1 MELFSLLAKLTLD
14 SKEFDQEIDN
24 AKRSAESLD
33 DITTSLEID
42 NSDFD
47 KGLADSENLGTSFK
61 ENIGSTFGELKSI
74 ITASGVALAIGGIV
88 NSIKEA
94 VNLTAQTADGI
105 DKGSKRLNISTKN
118 YQAWNHALEQSG
130 ASITDL
136 QKGILLMNTY
146 LNGEKSDE
154 MTEAFKKL
162 KINVDEAGTSTEN
175 LVEKTL
181 MALAGFEG
189 TKDERGLL
197 VTTLFGKGGTN
208 LNAFLDEGEQGVKK
222 LLGEAD
228 QLGLIMGD
236 DEIKNAVAYGDA
248 VANLNK
254 EIQAIKT
261 AFVADIIPVL
271 KDATEWLTS
280 LLQTFNPRARENALV
295 ETFKQI
301 DKETLS
307 SIESLTEKEAKAQAI
322 IDKLAE
328 MGDYWTLDDN
338 GKKTFD
344 TLADELIKLY
354 PELDKVINTNK
365 KAIADNKD
373 EILKNIDAWTK
384 LEKQRLLDQ
393 NVADKRTAVAEKYAK
408 ALDKEIEAELKE
420 AEATAKQQTAIDK
433 MNEALSD
440 PKNADMREA
449 FFSQTGFDTVTAENF
464 TKAAELFG
472 SFQYQSYGV
481 KGKVDEWRSL
491 NEQAESLRKKSE
503 EMTKEADNAQVSL
516 TEYSEK
522 LAEKIGLTDKDVKQ
536 AEDDVT
542 ALNKALLGLP
552 EEVNTR
558 VSITPDW
565 VVGAAPKAIGDAY
578 IPYDNYPALLH
589 RGEKV
594 LTARQAR
601 QESSNVDLSGLEDR
615 IIAAI
620 QKGMENAQVNSYL
633 DGDDITDRVS
643 RNLANQ
649 LADRRYV

>member
-33 DITTSLEID
+33 DITTSLELD

-47 KGLADSENLGTSFK
+47 KSLADSENLGSSFK
-61 ENIGSTFGELKSI
+61 ESIGSTFGDLKSI
-74 ITASGVALAIGGIV
+74 ITASGVALAITGIV

-146 LNGEKSDE
+146 LNGDKSDE
-154 MTEAFKKL
+154 MTKAFEKL

-181 MALAGFEG
+181 MALAGFKG

-208 LNAFLDEGEQGVKK
+208 LNAFLDEGEAGVKK

-248 VANLNK
+248 VSNLNK
-254 EIQAIKT
+254 ELYAIKT
-261 AFVADIIPVL
+261 AYVADIIPVL

-280 LLQTFNPRARENALV
+280 LLQTFNPRKRENALV
-295 ETFKQI
+295 ETFQEI
-301 DKETLS
+301 DKATLS
-307 SIESLTEKEAKAQAI
+307 SIESLEQKEAKAQAI

-344 TLADELIKLY
+344 TLASELIKLY
-354 PELDKVINTNK
+354 PDLDRVIN
-365 KAIADNKD
+365 DNKNAIYD
-373 EILKNIDAWTK
+373 NKEAIEENIKSWTK
-384 LEKQRLLDQ
+384 LEQQRILDQ
-393 NVADKRTAVAEKYAK
+393 NVAEKRTAVAEKYAK

-420 AEATAKQQTAIDK
+420 AEAAGQWVTTLEKINQLREQHGLERFGKDTTFEQYLQWYNEYGKGANQYNYKTLGLEDFDKATQEYENTLDAAKGLREESEK
-433 MNEALSD
+433 LENEAD
-440 PKNADMREA
+440 E
-449 FFSQTGFDTVTAENF
+449 SQ
-464 TKAAELFG
+464 K
-472 SFQYQSYGV
+472 
-481 KGKVDEWRSL
+481 
-491 NEQAESLRKKSE
+491 
-503 EMTKEADNAQVSL
+503 SL

-536 AEDDVT
+536 AEEDT
-542 ALNKALLGLP
+542 AALNKALLGLP
-552 EEVNTR
+552 DEVNTR
-558 VSITPDW
+558 VSITQDW
-565 VVGAAPKAIGDAY
+565 VNGATPHAIGSAY

-589 RGEKV
+589 RGEQV
-594 LTARQAR
+594 LTATQAR
-601 QESSNVDLSGLEDR
+601 KAAEGKVDLTGLEDR

-620 QKGMENAQVNSYL
+620 TKGMENAQVNSYL

-649 LADRRYV
+649 LADRRYL

>member
-61 ENIGSTFGELKSI
+61 ENIGSTFSELKSI

-338 GKKTFD
+338 GQKTFD
-344 TLADELIKLY
+344 AEAAGLFSGHLHGRVTDGDEL
-354 PELDKVINTNK
+354 EDGTGGDGQGE
-365 KAIADNKD
+365 IAVDVD
-373 EILKNIDAWTK
+373 GGTVGSTLHDDSGAQHGLPVLIYDGTADSHIVL
-384 LEKQRLLDQ
+384 RLG
-393 NVADKRTAVAEKYAK
+393 
-408 ALDKEIEAELKE
+408 IEACP
-420 AEATAKQQTAIDK
+420 
-433 MNEALSD
+433 S
-440 PKNADMREA
+440 
-449 FFSQTGFDTVTAENF
+449 
-464 TKAAELFG
+464 
-472 SFQYQSYGV
+472 
-481 KGKVDEWRSL
+481 
-491 NEQAESLRKKSE
+491 
-503 EMTKEADNAQVSL
+503 
-516 TEYSEK
+516 
-522 LAEKIGLTDKDVKQ
+522 
-536 AEDDVT
+536 AEDGRGRGQD
-542 ALNKALLGLP
+542 
-552 EEVNTR
+552 
-558 VSITPDW
+558 
-565 VVGAAPKAIGDAY
+565 GAECYG
-578 IPYDNYPALLH
+578 
-589 RGEKV
+589 
-594 LTARQAR
+594 
-601 QESSNVDLSGLEDR
+601 
-615 IIAAI
+615 
-620 QKGMENAQVNSYL
+620 
-633 DGDDITDRVS
+633 
-643 RNLANQ
+643 
-649 LADRRYV
+649 